1 MKMFKFRTSFFRW
14 RAVPGAGFSEV
25 VLFFFSFT
33 KHFFFLLLTKHIMK
47 LGLYLKADLE
57 NVTDLVPTDD
67 YEWHFK
73 DEYDMSN
80 SRGQANLVMRCKFCK
95 RESTAQFDPSSKVV
109 SYNDSG
115 KFQKMAVFD
124 VRGLELVDFSPR
136 DTWLAKGTE
145 TGTSFDD
152 IDLLEG
158 DWADYDEKAGE
169 PVGISG
175 IEVQFKK
182 EK

>member
-1 MKMFKFRTSFFRW
+1 
-14 RAVPGAGFSEV
+14 
-25 VLFFFSFT
+25 
-33 KHFFFLLLTKHIMK
+33 MK

-57 NVTDLVPTDD
+57 NVTNLVPTDD

-73 DEYDMSN
+73 IECGSCHEVDENWISFNRQDEYDMSN

-158 DWADYDEKAGE
+158 EWADYDEKAGE
-169 PVGISG
+169 PVGISS